1 MASTTKSPGKASKG
15 NEKLAGELRIGVG
28 LLLRR
33 LRQVASVDDLTLP
46 EASAL
51 ARLDRGGP
59 ATSSELAKREQISPQ
74 SMGATTAALEAR
86 GLLQR
91 TADPDDGRRQILS
104 PTEAGLATLR
114 SRRDTKTQAMAAA
127 LDAEFS
133 AEELERLRAAA
144 PLFERLAQSI

>member
-1 MASTTKSPGKASKG
+1 MATNMTARPKA
-15 NEKLAGELRIGVG
+15 NEALANELRIGIG

-33 LRQVASVDDLTLP
+33 LRQVPAEDELTLP

-51 ARLDRGGP
+51 ARLDRHGP
-59 ATSSELAKREQISPQ
+59 ATASELAKREQISPQ

-86 GLLQR
+86 GLLER
-91 TADPDDGRRQILS
+91 SADPDDGRRQILS
-104 PTEAGLATLR
+104 PTRAGLATLR
-114 SRRDTKTQAMAAA
+114 SRRNAKAEAMAAA

-144 PLFERLAQSI
+144 PLIERLAQSI

>member
-1 MASTTKSPGKASKG
+1 MAATQTAPSRTSEA
-15 NEKLAGELRIGVG
+15 LATELRIGIG

-33 LRQVASVDDLTLP
+33 LRQVPAEDELTLP

-51 ARLDRGGP
+51 ARLDRYGP
-59 ATSSELAKREQISPQ
+59 STSSELAKREQISPQ

-86 GLLQR
+86 GLVQR
-91 TADPDDGRRQILS
+91 TPDPDDGRRQILS

-114 SRRDTKTQAMAAA
+114 GRRNSKTQALAAA

-144 PLFERLAQSI
+144 PLVERLAQSI

>member
-1 MASTTKSPGKASKG
+1 MATTKSTEA
-15 NEKLAGELRIGVG
+15 LAGELRIGVG

-33 LRQVASVDDLTLP
+33 LRQAPTEDDLTLP

-51 ARLDRGGP
+51 ARLDRYGP
-59 ATSSELAKREQISPQ
+59 ATASELAKREQISPQ

-86 GLLQR
+86 GLVGR
-91 TADPDDGRRQILS
+91 TADPGDGRRQILS
-104 PTEAGLATLR
+104 PTEAGYEALR
-114 SRRDTKTQAMAAA
+114 GRRNARVELMAAA

-144 PLFERLAQSI
+144 PLIERLAQSI

>member
-1 MASTTKSPGKASKG
+1 MATNMTARPKA
-15 NEKLAGELRIGVG
+15 NEALANELRIGIG

-33 LRQVASVDDLTLP
+33 LRQVPAEDELTLP

-51 ARLDRGGP
+51 ARLDRHGP
-59 ATSSELAKREQISPQ
+59 ATASELAKREQISPQ

-86 GLLQR
+86 GLVER

-104 PTEAGLATLR
+104 PTKAGLATLR
-114 SRRDTKTQAMAAA
+114 SRRNAKAEAMAAA

-144 PLFERLAQSI
+144 PLIERLAQSI

>member
-1 MASTTKSPGKASKG
+1 MAQATKRDAKTTEA
-15 NEKLAGELRIGVG
+15 LAGELRIGVG

-33 LRQVASVDDLTLP
+33 LRQAATEGDLTLP

-51 ARLDRGGP
+51 ARLDRYGP
-59 ATSSELAKREQISPQ
+59 ATASELAKREQISPQ

-86 GLLQR
+86 GLVQR

-104 PTEAGLATLR
+104 PTEAGRAALR
-114 SRRDTKTQAMAAA
+114 DRRNAKTELMAAA

-144 PLFERLAQSI
+144 PLIERLAQSI